1 MEDEMRLRKR
11 DEMRLKCDGKI
22 EKTRWERRRWKRYE
36 GENGQDEL
44 KRIWRWEKI
53 WDDRARKKLREIGEI
68 KGQKRDETKW
78 KQMRRWTMTKQE
90 ERKWDKR
97 QNEKRQRKEKKR
109 QYKTKVR
116 RTEEMRWNEDE
127 KRQNET
133 RWSEDSWEKRR
144 LK

>member
-109 QYKTKVR
+109 KDRTKLKLGEQRRWDEMKMRRDKMRQDEVR
-116 RTEEMRWNEDE
+116 TVE
-127 KRQNET
+127 
-133 RWSEDSWEKRR
+133 RR
-144 LK
+144 GD